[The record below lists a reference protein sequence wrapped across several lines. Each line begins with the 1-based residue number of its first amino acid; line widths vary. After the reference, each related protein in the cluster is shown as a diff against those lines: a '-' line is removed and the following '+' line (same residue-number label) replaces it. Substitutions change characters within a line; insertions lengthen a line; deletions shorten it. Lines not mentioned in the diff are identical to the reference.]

1 MRGWRGDRVRPREE
15 AGAVLTANRAPQIIV
30 IAGPNGAGKTSA
42 APDLLRDAVGV
53 HSFVN
58 VDVIAEGLSGFRPQD
73 AAFEAGRIMLARA
86 RELAERREDFALES
100 TLSGRTLHTFL
111 RRLAAQGYEHHIF
124 YLWLPAADLAVTR
137 VRLRV
142 EAGGH
147 DVPESVIRR
156 RFRRSLRNFD
166 QLYRPSAT
174 TWRLYDGGATVGRP
188 LIAHGEGRRQPTI
201 LDPGRWALVRRK
213 LEGEKR

>member
-1 MRGWRGDRVRPREE
+1 MWGGGSDGVRAGEE
-15 AGAVLTANRAPQIIV
+15 AGAVLTSSSAPQIIV

-42 APDLLRDAVGV
+42 AADLLRDAVGV

-58 VDVIAEGLSGFRPQD
+58 VDVIAEGLSGFRPED

-86 RELAERREDFALES
+86 RELAEREEDFALES
-100 TLSGRTLHTFL
+100 TLSGRTLATFL
-111 RRLAAQGYEHHIF
+111 RRLAARGYERHIF
-124 YLWLPAADLAVTR
+124 YLWLPSADLAVAR

-142 EAGGH
+142 RTGGH

-166 QLYRPSAT
+166 QLYRPSVT
-174 TWRLYDGGATVGRP
+174 MWRLYDGSATVGRP
-188 LIAHGEGRRQPTI
+188 LIAHGEGVREPTI
-201 LDPGRWALVRRK
+201 LDPERWKLARRQ
-213 LEGEKR
+213 LEQDEQ

>member
-1 MRGWRGDRVRPREE
+1 MRPARRDRVRAREE
-15 AGAVLTANRAPQIIV
+15 AGAVLTASQAPQIIV

-58 VDVIAEGLSGFRPQD
+58 VDVIAEGLSGFRPED
-73 AAFEAGRIMLARA
+73 AALEAGRIMLARA
-86 RELAERREDFALES
+86 RELADRRQDFGLES

-111 RRLAAQGYEHHIF
+111 RRLAAQGYDRHIF
-124 YLWLPAADLAVTR
+124 YLWLPSASLAVTR

-156 RFRRSLRNFD
+156 RFWRSLRNFD
-166 QLYRPSAT
+166 QIYRPSAT
-174 TWRLYDGGATVGRP
+174 RWRLYDGSATVGRP
-188 LIAHGEGRRQPTI
+188 LIAHGEGAREPTI
-201 LDPGRWALVRRK
+201 LDPERWALVRRQ
-213 LEGEKR
+213 LEEDEQ